1 MSKTC
6 QKMGEWLSAL
16 VDHQISPRRERQV
29 RAHLATCSR
38 CAALYR
44 ELSETRELVQTRLG
58 GRPLPPGFEAR
69 VAKALDGVDRQRR
82 KTSPQRRPIPQRLA
96 GRPRLALAGALAA
109 VLVSFG
115 AAYLL
120 LFRPEVVLSP
130 PRLAQVHQ
138 YHLNAPP
145 EEPIRADSPFHLATA
160 LTERLGYPVTLTNYC
175 SGLSLEAGGVCQ
187 CLNGHE
193 AALLLCRH
201 PQGSRVSLLQVKART
216 KLDHLDPSG
225 PGSPLWQGRDA
236 EANMVVWRTG
246 PVYTAAVSSL
256 PTHELQS
263 LGGTNGMGC
272 EDCVG
277 MPSPR

>member
-1 MSKTC
+1 
-6 QKMGEWLSAL
+6 MGEWLSAL
-16 VDHQISPRRERQV
+16 ADREVSPRRERQV

-44 ELSETRELVQTRLG
+44 ELSETRELVQTRLRR
-58 GRPLPPGFEAR
+58 RPLPSGFEAR
-69 VAKALDGVDRQRR
+69 VTKALDGVDRQRR
-82 KTSPQRRPIPQRLA
+82 TTIPQRRALPQRPA
-96 GRPRLALAGALAA
+96 GWPRLALAGALAA

-130 PRLAQVHQ
+130 TRLAQIHQ
-138 YHLNAPP
+138 YHLHAPP
-145 EEPIRADSPFHLATA
+145 EEPVRADSPTRLATA
-160 LTERLGYPVTLTNYC
+160 LTDRLGYPVTLTNYC
-175 SGLSLEAGGVCQ
+175 SGLSLESGGVCQ

-201 PQGSRVSLLQVKART
+201 PQGSRVSLLQVRART
-216 KLDHLDPSG
+216 KLDHLDPTS
-225 PGSPLWQGRDA
+225 PGSSLWQGHDHEVNA
-236 EANMVVWRTG
+236 VVWRTG

-256 PTHELQS
+256 PPEKLYPLAGS
-263 LGGTNGMGC
+263 NCLGGGA
-272 EDCVG
+272 CVG